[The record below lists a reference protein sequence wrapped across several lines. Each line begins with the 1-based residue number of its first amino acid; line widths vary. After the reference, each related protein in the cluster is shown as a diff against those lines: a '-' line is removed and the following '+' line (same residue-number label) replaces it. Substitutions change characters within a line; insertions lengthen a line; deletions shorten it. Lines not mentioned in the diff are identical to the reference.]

1 MQGWNCLADLPLIR
15 IAYYLS
21 ATPDGPRGIQAM
33 LAACSNWNR
42 VLQHEAFR
50 GKRREATLV
59 RTALATGY
67 FLKAHLDYPGVL
79 LQLEYSGNLRRAFRF
94 HHCPRLTCTALDD
107 QRESDE
113 RHPGQAS
120 LVVVR
125 PGETQR
131 RDRVRLLS
139 IVSRGV
145 SVMNALGNRVQTR
158 FDDDGNAWF
167 TLNKKVLRVHNNSKF
182 RAGKCR
188 YVRFLDRNVSL
199 TQRFNNIV

>member
-1 MQGWNCLADLPLIR
+1 MDWWGNLTDLPLIR
-15 IAYYLS
+15 IAYFLS
-21 ATPDGPRGIQAM
+21 GTPDGPRGIQAM
-33 LAACSNWNR
+33 MVTNR
-42 VLQHEAFR
+42 KWCTTLSHEVFR
-50 GKRREATLV
+50 GKRPEATLI

-79 LQLEYSGNLRRAFRF
+79 LQLEYNGNLRRAFRF
-94 HHCPRLTCTALDD
+94 HHTPRLTCAALED

-113 RHPGQAS
+113 RHAS

-167 TLNKKVLRVHNNSKF
+167 TLNKKVLRVYNNSKF

-199 TQRFNNIV
+199 TQRFTNNV